1 MSFYYD
7 KLMAQSAQSKPR
19 KIPILGNGISS
30 RPKWS
35 YIQTTTKLNTQ
46 TLLLI
51 YLPAEFLIVVVSIS
65 ELLRKTMCPWRP
77 HPWCCTAFVDRLSS
91 AIILIALYGGRRF
104 DGKFPHWLLSQDE
117 GISTSTLSKTA
128 SWELASR
135 ICNEALLKKSCI
147 NAVNNSCTTSMY
159 YVCM

>member
-1 MSFYYD
+1 M
-7 KLMAQSAQSKPR
+7 AQSKPR

-35 YIQTTTKLNTQ
+35 YTYHNKTQHTNTTT
-46 TLLLI
+46 

-91 AIILIALYGGRRF
+91 AIILIAL
-104 DGKFPHWLLSQDE
+104 
-117 GISTSTLSKTA
+117 
-128 SWELASR
+128 
-135 ICNEALLKKSCI
+135 
-147 NAVNNSCTTSMY
+147 
-159 YVCM
+159 